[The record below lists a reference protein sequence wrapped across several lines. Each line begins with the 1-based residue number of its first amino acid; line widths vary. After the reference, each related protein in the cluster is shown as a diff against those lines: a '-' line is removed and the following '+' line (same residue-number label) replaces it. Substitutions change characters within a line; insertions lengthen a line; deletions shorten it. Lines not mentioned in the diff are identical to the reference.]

1 MIFRSAMRAAIS
13 SLLVALMLCTP
24 SVAQDADQETLADVR
39 RQLFDL
45 YSEMERLRLQ
55 LHPSGTATDMENV
68 EEDIEQP
75 SPVAIRRIDELE
87 RELRGAISKIE
98 ELEFR
103 IIRIAEDGIRQI
115 KDLEFLLVELG
126 GGDLSTIGPGVPLGG
141 EPGFSATEPPSA
153 GRATGEFDTSTD
165 EQMAF
170 DLAMSAYNSSN
181 YVEAASRFEAF
192 NRNFALSELNVD
204 AHYYRAE
211 SLFNAGDPT
220 GAARAYLESYKL
232 DSTGVA
238 APRALLGLGRS
249 LAAVGQNAE
258 ACRVHQEIVIAFP
271 DSPEASF
278 ASAEFDSLECT

>member
-1 MIFRSAMRAAIS
+1 MRSAIRAVIG
-13 SLLVALMLCTP
+13 SLLLALMLCTP

-55 LHPSGTATDMENV
+55 LLPSGTATDIENI
-68 EEDIEQP
+68 EEGVEQP
-75 SPVAIRRIDELE
+75 NPVAIRKIDELE
-87 RELRGAISKIE
+87 RELRRAISKIE

-103 IIRIAEDGIRQI
+103 IIGIAEDGTRQI

-141 EPGFSATEPPSA
+141 ETGFLAAEPPSA
-153 GRATGEFDTSTD
+153 GPAAGEFDTSTA

-170 DLAMSAYNSSN
+170 DLAMSAYSSSN
-181 YVEAASRFEAF
+181 YVEAASRFEEF
-192 NRNFALSELNVD
+192 NRNYALSELNVD

-249 LAAVGQNAE
+249 LSAVGQNAE

-278 ASAEFDSLECT
+278 ASAEFNSLGCT

>member
-1 MIFRSAMRAAIS
+1 MIFRSAMRAAFS

-24 SVAQDADQETLADVR
+24 SVAQEADQETLADVR

-55 LHPSGTATDMENV
+55 LLPSGTATGIENV
-68 EEDIEQP
+68 EESAEQP
-75 SPVAIRRIDELE
+75 NQVAIRRLDELE
-87 RELRGAISKIE
+87 RELRGAIRKIE

-103 IIRIAEDGIRQI
+103 IIRIAEDGTRQI

-141 EPGFSATEPPSA
+141 EPGLTEAEPPSA
-153 GRATGEFDTSTD
+153 GPATGGFETSTA

-181 YVEAASRFEAF
+181 YVVAASRFEEF
-192 NRNFALSELNVD
+192 NRNYALSELNVD

-249 LAAVGQNAE
+249 LSAVGQNAE